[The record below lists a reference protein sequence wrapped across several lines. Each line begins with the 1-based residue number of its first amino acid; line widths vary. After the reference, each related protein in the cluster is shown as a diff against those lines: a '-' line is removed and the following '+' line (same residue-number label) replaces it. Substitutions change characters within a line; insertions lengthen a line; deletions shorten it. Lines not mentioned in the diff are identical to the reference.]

1 MIYIIVVVALAI
13 VGIAILAA
21 AVKIVRP
28 FQRGLWNGSG
38 STRPPRIPACR

>member
-1 MIYIIVVVALAI
+1 MGEEQHVIYIIVVIALAI

-28 FQRGLWNGSG
+28 FQRGLVERLGK
-38 STRPPRIPACR
+38 

>member
-1 MIYIIVVVALAI
+1 VIYIIVVIALAI

-28 FQRGLWNGSG
+28 FQRWA
-38 STRPPRIPACR
+38 STRPRRIRVCS